1 MSNRKRCALMLLL
14 GLAAGCLDPGPSRLG
29 VEGAV
34 QAEAP
39 APDADEDSPL
49 YRGVYDDIP
58 MKEWNDRIRRERFEV
73 LLPLVMRKNKVD
85 MWIHV
90 MSTMRPDSFGA
101 GELGSTSGVFVF
113 TDRGGDRIERAII
126 GRRWGIDHRQL
137 HLAPSRLV
145 EESGVYDIIGGPVRV
160 QEPPGSPMT
169 EYDFRFQGLRE
180 FVVERDPRRI
190 AVNFVQDLGPAVTE
204 TDTEDGLTH
213 TEYLLLAK
221 ELGPEYS
228 GRIISS
234 EYVLMDYITRTV
246 PSEIQLLKEMRARE
260 TLRIKEA
267 FSKIVPGV
275 TKARD
280 VGINVFRRRGR
291 GISQRGRTKGYEDP
305 VIQRGD
311 ILAAP
316 SQGMYA
322 YVLRQGEAEPPEEIK
337 KLWAEYLK
345 IDQILVS
352 SIKSGLTAREII
364 RDYTKKFEAAGIIL
378 RDNQMHMM
386 LLKDDYPA
394 YAAGY
399 DPAKTQISVDCHG
412 MRKGAREMK
421 EENYF
426 GPRVGSLGPDWMKD
440 IPLPPHHHFVL
451 EYFFYMPA
459 PSKDHEDQYLFWWD
473 HEQAVTT
480 ASGVEYLS
488 PLPKE
493 LYLIR

>member
-1 MSNRKRCALMLLL
+1 MSNRKPFVLILLL
-14 GLAAGCLDPGPSRLG
+14 GLSAGFFDPGPSRLRAA
-29 VEGAV
+29 GAA

-39 APDADEDSPL
+39 APAPDEDSAI
-49 YRGVYDDIP
+49 YRDVYENIP
-58 MKEWNDRIRRERFEV
+58 MKEWNDRIRREKFDV
-73 LLPLVMRKNKVD
+73 LLPLVMRKHKVD

-90 MSTMRPDSFGA
+90 MSVTRPDSFGA

-113 TDRGGDRIERAII
+113 TDRGGDRIERAVI
-126 GRRWGIDHRQL
+126 GRRWGINHRQL
-137 HLAPSRLV
+137 HLAPSRRV
-145 EESGVYDIIGGPVRV
+145 EESGAYDIIGDPVRV
-160 QEPPGSPMT
+160 QEPPGGPLT
-169 EYDFRFQGLRE
+169 EYDYRFQGLRE
-180 FVVERDPRRI
+180 FVVERDPRCI
-190 AVNFVQDLGPAVTE
+190 AVNFVQDLGPAVAE
-204 TDTEDGLTH
+204 TDTEDGITH
-213 TEYLLLAK
+213 TEYILLAK
-221 ELGPEYS
+221 ELGPEYA

-234 EYVLMDYITRTV
+234 EYVLMDFITRTV
-246 PSEIQLLKEMRARE
+246 PSEIQLLKKMRANE
-260 TLRIKEA
+260 TLRIKEL

-316 SQGMYA
+316 SQGMYG
-322 YVLRQGEAEPPEEIK
+322 YVLRQGETEPPVEIK
-337 KLWAEYLK
+337 RIWAEYLK
-345 IDQILVS
+345 IDKILVS

-364 RDYTKKFEAAGIIL
+364 RDYTKKLEAAGIIL
-378 RDNQMHMM
+378 RDNQMHMV

-394 YAAGY
+394 YSAGY

-426 GPRVGSLGPDWMKD
+426 GPRIGSLGPDWMKD
-440 IPLPPHHHFVL
+440 IPLPPNHHFVL

-459 PSKDHEDQYLFWWD
+459 PSKEHEDQYLFWWD
-473 HEQAVTT
+473 HEQAVAT

-493 LYLIR
+493 LYLIH